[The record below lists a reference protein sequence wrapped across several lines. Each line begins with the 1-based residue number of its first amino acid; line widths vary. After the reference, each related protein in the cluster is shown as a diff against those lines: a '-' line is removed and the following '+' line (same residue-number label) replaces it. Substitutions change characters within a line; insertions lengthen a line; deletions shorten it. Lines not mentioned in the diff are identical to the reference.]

1 LHEGS
6 IHPRLQ
12 GFHSA
17 TSRGQDVTSS
27 GESHA
32 QLLDQAFVVHFD
44 KRVETL
50 RGLTSSRSELASAL
64 GRLSIP
70 ADFATLINI
79 SVRDSSEDLMRKQ
92 PGRKAFILRTDGVA
106 CRDPISIGTAIEFAQ
121 RADTIIYAIRFSDPI
136 PITGPVR
143 AAVRAAAKEH
153 GKQELQRMAR
163 ETGGVSY
170 EVTKSQTIEAIYSQI
185 EEALRNQYSIGYTPQ
200 RQSGDGE
207 YHKIKLTANDRHL
220 IVGTRDGYFAK

>member
-1 LHEGS
+1 
-6 IHPRLQ
+6 
-12 GFHSA
+12 
-17 TSRGQDVTSS
+17 
-27 GESHA
+27 
-32 QLLDQAFVVHFD
+32 
-44 KRVETL
+44 
-50 RGLTSSRSELASAL
+50 
-64 GRLSIP
+64 
-70 ADFATLINI
+70 
-79 SVRDSSEDLMRKQ
+79 MRKQ

-200 RQSGDGE
+200 RQSGDGK
-207 YHKIKLTANDRHL
+207 YH
-220 IVGTRDGYFAK
+220 